1 MGSLATQLRYA
12 FRRLTQAPWF
22 SLTVVLMLA
31 FGIGAS
37 ATIFSLVEGILLRP
51 LPFRESGRLV
61 QLGEHVGENPGI
73 GTTARGVRA
82 YSTATAA
89 FTSVGGFAGTS
100 FELAGPSFPEQV
112 AAARLT
118 ADVFPTL
125 DVPPLLGRVFT
136 RQEEDSHAQV
146 AVISYGMWT
155 HRYHRDPQILGS
167 SIELN
172 RSAYTIIGVMP
183 RDFEFPVQAGR
194 LNQAQLW
201 VPLSLTPQELSEQS
215 AGVWGFQMV
224 GRLKPGV
231 SAQQATQDVVRVAE
245 QIMRDFPI
253 NLSKIH
259 IRGDVRLL
267 TDEVVGD
274 TRPLLWALFA
284 AVLVVLSIA
293 CANVAILMLLRAIRR
308 HRDHAVKLALGASRA
323 AILRE
328 MLAEGWILSLAGGLF
343 GLALAVAG
351 VRSVSHFLP
360 DTLPRM
366 DSVAVDA
373 GAALFAL
380 GIALLTGLLCSL
392 APAFVVSRTNL
403 VVSLKESARTGTG
416 AATHGRIRA
425 ALAMAEIAV
434 ALVLLTASF
443 AFLRSYQKMLAI
455 DPGFRPDHVLVAG
468 YELPSAQYPGNA
480 EIETFN
486 KAVTQSLVNKPGVLA
501 VGIGASLPS
510 SNFSGMAGY
519 TLEGERSEG
528 WKLKFAGFA
537 SIYGNYFEAL
547 GIPLLEGRVF
557 TENDRAGAPPVIIV
571 SQSMA
576 QHSWP
581 GQDPIGKRM
590 HAGNPNRRLPWAT
603 VVGVVANTRIGPRDG
618 KSNDQWYVPAL
629 QPEILSESPPPRGIP
644 GGGFLVLRAALPPG
658 QMAGVL
664 RASVAA
670 IDPLLALDQ
679 VRPMDD
685 VLATTEASRTLM
697 TEWIGAFALAA
708 LVLAMTGIYAV
719 IAFSA
724 SLRAQE
730 IAIRMALGAQREQ
743 IVRLVVRSGALLASA
758 GCTFGVIGSLA
769 ISHVLRSFLFA
780 VSPTDP
786 WIYIASVLVMMLIA
800 ILASVLPALR
810 AASGDP
816 VDALRSM

>member
-1 MGSLATQLRYA
+1 MGSLPTELRYA
-12 FRRLTQAPWF
+12 FRRLAQAPWF
-22 SLTVVLMLA
+22 SVTVVLMLA

-51 LPFRESGRLV
+51 LPFHDSGRLV

-82 YSTATAA
+82 YSVATTA
-89 FTSVGGFAGTS
+89 FSSLGGFAGTS
-100 FELAGPSFPEQV
+100 FELAGPGFPEQV

-118 ADVFPTL
+118 AGVFPTL

-136 RQEEDSHAQV
+136 RQEEDSRAPV

-155 HRYHRDPQILGS
+155 HRYHRDPHILGS

-172 RSAYTIIGVMP
+172 RSGYTVIGVMP

-194 LNQAQLW
+194 LDQAQLW
-201 VPLSLTPQELSEQS
+201 VPLSLTPQELSGQS

-231 SAQQATQDVVRVAE
+231 SVQQAGQDVGRVAE
-245 QIMRDFPI
+245 QIMRDFPA

-308 HRDHAVKLALGASRA
+308 HRDHAVRLALGASRA
-323 AILRE
+323 AILWE
-328 MLAEGWILSLAGGLF
+328 MLAEGWILSLAGGLL
-343 GLALAVAG
+343 GLALAGAG

-373 GAALFAL
+373 GATVFAL
-380 GIALLTGLLCSL
+380 GAALLTGLLCSL

-416 AATHGRIRA
+416 AATHGRIRS

-455 DPGFRPDHVLVAG
+455 DPGFRPEHVLVAG
-468 YELPSAQYPGNA
+468 YQLPSAQYPANA
-480 EIETFN
+480 AIETFN
-486 KAVTQSLVNKPGVLA
+486 KAVTQELSSKPGVLA
-501 VGIGASLPS
+501 VGIGISLPS
-510 SNFSGMAGY
+510 SNFAGMAGY
-519 TLEGERSEG
+519 TLEGERSQG
-528 WKLKFAGFA
+528 WKLKFAGFVPV
-537 SIYGNYFEAL
+537 YGNYFEAL
-547 GIPLLEGRVF
+547 GIPLLSGRLF
-557 TENDRAGAPPVIIV
+557 TESDRAGAPAVIIV

-581 GQDPIGKRM
+581 GQNPIGKRM
-590 HAGNPNRRLPWAT
+590 HAGNPNRQLPWAT

-618 KSNDQWYVPAL
+618 KSNDQWYVPAV
-629 QPEILSESPPPRGIP
+629 QPEILNESAPPRAVP
-644 GGGFLVLRAALPPG
+644 AGGFIVLRAALPPE

-664 RASVAA
+664 RASVAE
-670 IDPLLALDQ
+670 IDPLLALNQ
-679 VRPMDD
+679 VRSMGD
-685 VLATTEASRTLM
+685 VLATTEAPRTFM

-708 LVLAMTGIYAV
+708 LALAMTGIYAV

-724 SLRAQE
+724 SLRTQE
-730 IAIRMALGAQREQ
+730 IAIRMALGAQRKQ
-743 IVRLVVRSGALLASA
+743 IARLVLRSGAMLALV
-758 GCTFGVIGSLA
+758 GCGLGIIGSLA
-769 ISHVLRSFLFA
+769 ISHVLRSFLFD

-786 WIYIASVLVMMLIA
+786 WIYIGSALVMMLIA
-800 ILASVLPALR
+800 ILASALPAMR

-816 VDALRSM
+816 VDVLRSM